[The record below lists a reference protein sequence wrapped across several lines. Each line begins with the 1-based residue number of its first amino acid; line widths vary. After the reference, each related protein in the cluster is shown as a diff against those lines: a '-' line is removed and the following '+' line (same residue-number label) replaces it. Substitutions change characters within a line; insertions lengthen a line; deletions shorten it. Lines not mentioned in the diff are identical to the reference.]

1 MSGLEQFAVSRTNG
15 GDHIGFDSNFDS
27 DLNQVFQQGLLRVN
41 NHLHQLHGMA
51 VTDVDNRTDAGYRN
65 GALSV
70 PTFPSSSCLPGPSRQ
85 SNYVTNLDSFLDSV
99 TPIVPA
105 RKSLETDLNGQA
117 SREAEIHPYYCIG
130 DLWESF
136 QEWSA
141 YGAGVPFLLDGI
153 HRTTQYYVPY
163 LSGIQLY
170 IDPKN
175 SPMTIRCLAEKE
187 DVWCHDPDQQT
198 NLLANGSSASLKMNS
213 KMQQVLLRD
222 DKTEV
227 CGSRGM
233 LAFEF
238 MERERPHTRKTLSDK
253 ASVLGSQFPELNNY
267 RSCDISTSSW
277 ICVAWYPIYRIP
289 VGPTLE
295 DLEASFLTLHSL
307 STQPGSYN
315 EAESYNRNTHGI
327 HGELDLSST
336 VRLPVFGLA
345 SYKLKGSIISPRDLQ
360 ERERENALLMA
371 ASNWLQNLQALLP
384 DYHFF
389 VNRYSP

>member
-1 MSGLEQFAVSRTNG
+1 MSGFEQFAVSRTHG
-15 GDHIGFDSNFDS
+15 GDHIGYDSNFDS

-41 NHLHQLHGMA
+41 NHLHQLHDMA

-70 PTFPSSSCLPGPSRQ
+70 PPFPSSSCLPSPSRQ
-85 SNYVTNLDSFLDSV
+85 SNYVTNLDRVLESV

-105 RKSLETDLNGQA
+105 RNPLETDLNGQA
-117 SREAEIHPYYCIG
+117 SREAEIHPCYCIG

-153 HRTTQYYVPY
+153 HP
-163 LSGIQLY
+163 
-170 IDPKN
+170 
-175 SPMTIRCLAEKE
+175 EKE

-198 NLLANGSSASLKMNS
+198 NLVANGSSASLNMNS
-213 KMQQVLLRD
+213 KMQQALLRD
-222 DKTEV
+222 DKAEV
-227 CGSRGM
+227 CGSRGL

-238 MERERPHTRKTLSDK
+238 MERERPHTRKTLTDK
-253 ASVLGSQFPELNNY
+253 ASVLGSQFPELSNY
-267 RSCDISTSSW
+267 RSCDLSPSSW

-315 EAESYNRNTHGI
+315 EAESYNRNTHGV

-384 DYHFF
+384 EYHFF